1 MKRALKYTLGTIGG
15 VALVGIGAAIGS
27 SGSHTVTAA
36 KTATVVNTASVVK
49 TQDVPVP
56 GQTKTVTV
64 KVPVPGPTKTVT
76 KTVTVKVP
84 VPGPTETVTK
94 EVPAPPPPQGSVI
107 DTFSGS
113 GNQVTPAFNVPD
125 GGDYIVLW
133 SYSGNVDTS
142 FGTNQAANF
151 AITETGG
158 GIGLDLPNDIA
169 SSGSGST
176 EVTGANSSDRLN
188 VQATGQWA
196 ITIKSA

>member
-1 MKRALKYTLGTIGG
+1 MRQISMKRAFIYTLGAIGAF
-15 VALVGIGAAIGS
+15 ALVGIGVAIGN

-36 KTATVVNTASVVK
+36 KTATVVK

-56 GQTKTVTV
+56 GKTKTVTV

-76 KTVTVKVP
+76 KTVTVRVP
-84 VPGPTETVTK
+84 VPGPTTTVTQ

-142 FGTNQAANF
+142 FGTDQATNF

-176 EVTGANSSDRLN
+176 EVTGANSNDRLN
-188 VQATGQWA
+188 VQATGQWT